1 MPGPALAATE
11 ALVVATKPEQSSPNA
26 FEVAILQAMAR
37 ERPSLELD
45 FNHLA
50 VRRRAYTGVGSYT
63 DFLCAPSG
71 ERKSFGLKAP
81 ITVPGVP
88 KGMGAVLFC
97 RGQRPECLE
106 TFTCGEH
113 YWAGTSEGFSVG

>member
-1 MPGPALAATE
+1 LHLE
-11 ALVVATKPEQSSPNA
+11 ILVVTGRPEQSSPNA

-45 FNHLA
+45 FDHLA
-50 VRRRAYTGVGSYT
+50 VRRRKYTGVGSYT
-63 DFLCAPSG
+63 DFLCDSSG
-71 ERKSFGLKAP
+71 ERGSFELKAP
-81 ITVPGVP
+81 LTVPGVP

-106 TFTCGEH
+106 TFTCGED
-113 YWAGTSEGFSVG
+113 YWTGASEGFSVG